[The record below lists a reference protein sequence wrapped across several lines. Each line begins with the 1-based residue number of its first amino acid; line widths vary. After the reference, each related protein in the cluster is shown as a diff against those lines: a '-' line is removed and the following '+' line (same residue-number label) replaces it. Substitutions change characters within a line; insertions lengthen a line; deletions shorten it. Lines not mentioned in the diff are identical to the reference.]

1 MGLLVLFVF
10 YYPLVMS
17 VAWIVGAAYFYY
29 RRERRSEPFWTNN
42 PMPRVSLVVPAHN
55 EADHIAETVSRLVA
69 LAYPNYE
76 LIVVDDGS
84 SDDTPDILERLV
96 DEVDNLRVIRCPVNR
111 GKAHALNVALPAT
124 QGEVIVTV
132 DADAALDPYAIHYL
146 VSHFYRPG
154 SGERVG
160 AVTGNPRVRNRSSLL
175 AKIQLVEYA
184 SIIGLIK
191 RSQRIWGKLMTVSGV
206 VVAFRKRA
214 VVDSGFWDTDL
225 MTEDIAVTWKMEQ
238 RFWDVRYE
246 PRALC
251 WMLVP
256 ETIAGLWAQR
266 LRWAEGGLQV
276 VHRYWRQL
284 FHWRQRRLWP
294 VLVEHVVSVVWSLT
308 WVVLTLVVGVRMLLT
323 GVYFIPI
330 VYMGA
335 YLAVL
340 SLVQAAVALFMDM
353 RYEQGIV
360 RYYWWSVW
368 YPAVYWF
375 VNAFVVVYALGRL
388 VVRGFRT
395 PGYAVWT
402 SPNRGL
408 PEGPAS

>member
-1 MGLLVLFVF
+1 M
-10 YYPLVMS
+10 
-17 VAWIVGAAYFYY
+17 
-29 RRERRSEPFWTNN
+29 
-42 PMPRVSLVVPAHN
+42 AHL
-55 EADHIAETVSRLVA
+55 D
-69 LAYPNYE
+69 YPNYE

-84 SDDTPDILERLV
+84 TDDTPEILKQLLG
-96 DEVDNLRVIRCPVNR
+96 EVGRLRVIRCAVNR
-111 GKAHALNVALPAT
+111 GKAHALNAALLAT
-124 QGEVIVTV
+124 GGEVVVTV
-132 DADAALDPYAIHYL
+132 DADAVLDSRALHYL

-191 RSQRIWGKLMTVSGV
+191 RSQRVWGKLMTVSGV

-214 VVDSGFWDTDL
+214 LVDSGLWDTDL
-225 MTEDIAVTWKMEQ
+225 MTEDIGVTWKLEQ

-256 ETIAGLWAQR
+256 ETVAGLWAQR

-276 VHRYWRQL
+276 VDRYWRGL

-294 VLVEHVVSVVWSLT
+294 VVLEHLVSLVWSLAWVLIT
-308 WVVLTLVVGVRMLLT
+308 VVLVGRMLAT

-330 VYMGA
+330 VSMGA

-340 SLVQAAVALFMDM
+340 SLVQAGVALFMER
-353 RYEQGIV
+353 RYEPGIA

-375 VNAFVVVYALGRL
+375 INAFVVVYALGRL
-388 VVRGFRT
+388 VLRRSR
-395 PGYAVWT
+395 PRGYAVWT
-402 SPNRGL
+402 SPDRGL
-408 PEGPAS
+408 PERPAS